1 MVERSGQP
9 ARPGRR
15 TRQGQAVLNV
25 VLGSDNFRSAQ
36 DIHAELRAA
45 GETVGLTTVYRHLA
59 LLTDEGQLDALQ
71 TADGEVVY
79 RRCHSDSHHH
89 HVVCRVCGRGSEVEL
104 PDLERWAES
113 TAATLGYTDVTH
125 TVEIFGVCAACR
137 G

>member
-1 MVERSGQP
+1 MAELSG
-9 ARPGRR
+9 RPSRR
-15 TRQGQAVLNV
+15 TRQGDAVLNV

-36 DIHAELRAA
+36 DIHAELRAS

-59 LLTDEGQLDALQ
+59 LLTDEGRLDALQ
-71 TADGEVVY
+71 TADGELVY
-79 RRCHSDSHHH
+79 RRCHSEQHHH

-113 TAATLGYTDVTH
+113 TAADLGYSDVTH
-125 TVEIFGVCAACR
+125 TVEIFGVCAGCR